1 MLVRPFVGITQA
13 IAQLFVELL
22 QARNRT
28 MLGSMAFPL
37 GMDGIGLRGDAIRSW
52 LYRHTVLAQ
61 LTRHAE
67 RRTWCDWSRAASR
80 CDVR

>member
-1 MLVRPFVGITQA
+1 
-13 IAQLFVELL
+13 
-22 QARNRT
+22 
-28 MLGSMAFPL
+28 MAFPL

-61 LTRHAE
+61 LTRHGE